1 MNISTPVSG
10 RLTLTCV
17 MPCLSDYQ
25 NQNRKKN
32 RIRTGV
38 LKILYLKKDFDIDA
52 VAVQIFI

>member
-25 NQNRKKN
+25 NQNRT
-32 RIRTGV
+32 RTSV
-38 LKILYLKKDFDIDA
+38 LKILYLKKEVDIDA
-52 VAVQIFI
+52 VAV